1 MEARWPSFAGKLAG
15 QLAWTLELHRWPGI
29 ILPVRATD
37 FSLGPTP
44 ELERAGFRFG
54 DRGTHTSR
62 TIMLAELSE
71 LLAVC
76 PAGASREDQ
85 SKAIVERNALGK
97 GTVATRRLTDQRL
110 GELYG
115 LDPRLLLF
123 RVVRRLWSVDA
134 PGRPRIALLAALSR
148 DPLLRATAPF
158 VLSLLPGQ
166 ELVRADF
173 LRELRK
179 AVGSRLNDST
189 LDKVAR
195 NTASSWAQS
204 GHLEGRVRKVRT
216 RVEPTVGAVALALWL
231 GSLEGLAGDQLLSC
245 RWIRVL
251 DSAGPEL
258 IPIVVKARQLGLLH
272 ARIGGGI
279 VEIDV
284 RQLPAGAVEE

>member
-1 MEARWPSFAGKLAG
+1 MTETIEIPCLG
-15 QLAWTLELHRWPGI
+15 GI
-29 ILPVRATD
+29 IPPVRAPD
-37 FSLGPTP
+37 FTLGPTP
-44 ELERAGFRFG
+44 DLERAGLRFG
-54 DRGTHTSR
+54 DRGVHTSR

-85 SKAIVERNALGK
+85 SKAIVEDNALGK
-97 GTVATRRLTDQRL
+97 DTVATRRLTDQRL

-115 LDPRLLLF
+115 LDPRLPLF
-123 RVVRRLWSVDA
+123 RVVRRLWSLDA
-134 PGRPRIALLAALSR
+134 PGRPLIALLAALSR

-158 VLSLLPGQ
+158 VLSLMPGQ

-179 AVGSRLNDST
+179 AVGSRLNDAT

-195 NTASSWAQS
+195 NAASSWAQS
-204 GHLEGRVRKVRT
+204 GHLEGRVRKVRKK
-216 RVEPTVGAVALALWL
+216 VEPTVGAVALALWL
-231 GSLEGLAGDQLLSC
+231 GSLEGLAGDQLLGC

-258 IPIVVKARQLGLLH
+258 IPLVVKARQLGLLH
-272 ARIGGGI
+272 ARVGGGI
-279 VEIDV
+279 VEIDAH
-284 RQLPAGAVEE
+284 QLPAGAVEE